1 MNKISPDSDEEIN
14 RILQNKYSK
23 NTKRGTKNAI
33 LAFHAPLKDVENAEK
48 GILMTFKK
56 VKYKFSLSFTS
67 FTS

>member
-23 NTKRGTKNAI
+23 NTKRCTKNAI
-33 LAFHAPLKDVENAEK
+33 LAFHASLKDVENAEK

-56 VKYKFSLSFTS
+56 VK
-67 FTS
+67 